1 MAKKTSYD
9 LLFKLLLIGDSGV
22 DKTSLMLTFTRS
34 DDGDA
39 RQTFMSRIGVGECDS
54 YTCTSHNTCTCILC
68 TSACTSTYI
77 NSTVGKVLWEATTVR
92 FYRQG

>member
-54 YTCTSHNTCTCILC
+54 YTSHNTCTCTILC
-68 TSACTSTYI
+68 TSTCTSTYI